1 MNLGSII
8 ILLGDKGCQSLLN
21 QGVKI
26 AKLKSFMLLLKYISI
41 SPMKYFPNRIFY
53 NDFKVDF

>member
-1 MNLGSII
+1 MS
-8 ILLGDKGCQSLLN
+8 KF
-21 QGVKI
+21 VKPRGKNCKI
-26 AKLKSFMLLLKYISI
+26 KVIYVAVKYISI